1 MILVL
6 PGDGVLLEILTT
18 PYGIVMTIQAAG
30 SRRIR
35 VRLTGDLFT
44 GAFTYRTR
52 GLARIASSLNCDI
65 SNVLM
70 IPKLPY
76 ITLIYS

>member
-1 MILVL
+1 MLVL

-44 GAFTYRTR
+44 GAFAYRTR

-65 SNVLM
+65 SIVLM

>member
-44 GAFTYRTR
+44 GAFAYRTR